1 MKRNLFTALLCS
13 TILVIALGTTYAAGE
28 KISDG
33 VVKVGVLT
41 DMAGAYADMAGP
53 GVVLA
58 AQMAIEDF
66 GGKVLGKPIELV
78 SADHQNKVDVAVNI
92 ALEWYDRGKVDA
104 IVDLTNSAVALAVQG
119 IAEKKDRITLS
130 SGPAT
135 TKLTNENCS
144 PTGFH
149 WSNDTYS
156 QAYGTGN
163 AIVKQGGD
171 TWYFITVDY
180 AFGHSLEKD
189 TSEIVKAAGGK
200 VLGAIRY
207 PFPTSDFSAYLLKA
221 QASGAKIIGMANS
234 SADAVNVIKQAS
246 EFGITPKQT
255 LAGLLV
261 YITDINSLGLQRAQG
276 MLLTTGFYWDMD
288 EQSRAWSK
296 RFFARQGKM
305 PTVVQAG
312 VYSSLMHYFK
322 AINAAGTD
330 EAKAV
335 AAKIREMPVNDM
347 FAHNGK
353 VRVDGRMI
361 HDMYL
366 MRVKKPSES
375 KYPWDYYSLVRVIPA
390 AEAFQPLSKSLCPL
404 VKK

>member
-1 MKRNLFTALLCS
+1 MKRTLFTALLCS
-13 TILVIALGTTYAAGE
+13 TILVIGLGTTYAAGE

-53 GVVLA
+53 GVVVA

-78 SADHQNKVDVAVNI
+78 SADHQNKVDLAVSK
-92 ALEWYDRGKVDA
+92 ALEWYDNGKVDV
-104 IVDLTNSAVALAVQG
+104 IVDLTNSAVALAIQG
-119 IAEKKDRITLS
+119 IAEKKNRITLS

-149 WSNDTYS
+149 WSYDTYS

-200 VLGAIRY
+200 VLGAMRY
-207 PFPTSDFSAYLLKA
+207 PMPSSDFSAYLLKA

-234 SADAVNVIKQAS
+234 ATDAVNVIKQAS

-255 LAGLLV
+255 LAGLLI
-261 YITDINSLGLQRAQG
+261 YITDIHSLGLQRAQG
-276 MLLTTGFYWDMD
+276 MLLTTGFYWDKD
-288 EQSRAWSK
+288 DQSRAWSK
-296 RFFARQGKM
+296 RFFERHKKM
-305 PTVVQAG
+305 PTVTQAG

-335 AAKIREMPVNDM
+335 AAKMREMPVNDM

-353 VRVDGRMI
+353 IRPDGRMI

-375 KYPWDYYSLVRVIPA
+375 KYPWDYYNLVRVIPA
-390 AEAFQPLSKSLCPL
+390 AEAFQPLSMSLCPL